1 MTRGAFPNPWLG
13 IPAADYEG
21 HMGDPRVAQ
30 LQLLGDVFEESLREF
45 RPAAVVV
52 PGCATGNGF
61 ERIDPKAT
69 RRIVGIDIN
78 PEFLKL
84 ARERHAA
91 RLPGLELI
99 RGDLAEVELEAGA
112 FDFVFAGLIFEYVEP
127 APLLARCARW
137 LRRGGVLGTAL
148 QLPCPAGK
156 VSASVYPSLERLAP
170 VIDLVDPA
178 RLDEAA
184 AAAGFA
190 PPRRRVA
197 QLPNGKRFALGVH
210 VRA

>member
-1 MTRGAFPNPWLG
+1 MSQQINL
-13 IPAADYEG
+13 YE
-21 HMGDPRVAQ
+21 
-30 LQLLGDVFEESLREF
+30 
-45 RPAAVVV
+45 
-52 PGCATGNGF
+52 
-61 ERIDPKAT
+61 
-69 RRIVGIDIN
+69 
-78 PEFLKL
+78 
-84 ARERHAA
+84 A
-91 RLPGLELI
+91 RLRPEREPLTG
-99 RGDLAEVELEAGA
+99 RRLALA
-112 FDFVFAGLIFEYVEP
+112 FDLVFAGLIFEYVEP

-148 QLPCPAGK
+148 QLPCVAGK
-156 VSASVYPSLERLAP
+156 VSASAYPSLERLAP
-170 VIDLVDPA
+170 VINLVDPA

>member
-1 MTRGAFPNPWLG
+1 MTDGDAANPWLG

-30 LQLLGDVFEESLREF
+30 LRLLGDVFEESLREF

-61 ERIDPKAT
+61 ERIDPAAT

-78 PEFLKL
+78 PEFLAL
-84 ARERHAA
+84 ARN
-91 RLPGLELI
+91 
-99 RGDLAEVELEAGA
+99 
-112 FDFVFAGLIFEYVEP
+112 
-127 APLLARCARW
+127 
-137 LRRGGVLGTAL
+137 
-148 QLPCPAGK
+148 
-156 VSASVYPSLERLAP
+156 
-170 VIDLVDPA
+170 LVDPA
-178 RLDEAA
+178 RHDEAA